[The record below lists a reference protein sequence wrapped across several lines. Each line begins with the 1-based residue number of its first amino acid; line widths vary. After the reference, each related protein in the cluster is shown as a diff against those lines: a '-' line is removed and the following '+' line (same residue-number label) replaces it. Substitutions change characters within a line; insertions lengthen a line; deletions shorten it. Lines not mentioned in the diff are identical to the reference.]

1 MVNLPKDVLKVRFNN
16 IDQYRKKLIK
26 LVKDKRKKI
35 IGNYKD
41 NKIDKEKK
49 DTQLDDDLEKDFL
62 EMADKEKT
70 TIEKL
75 KQRQKNQIE
84 AEIEVKIKTEL
95 LKYKSDMKESL
106 IKEMNDKIQRER
118 KQKSI
123 IEDKKIKEK
132 ELMRE
137 QTLKKRL
144 EEQEIKNKKNHDAE
158 EKRLKYIQ

>member
-41 NKIDKEKK
+41 SKIDKEKK

-137 QTLKKRL
+137 QTLKK
-144 EEQEIKNKKNHDAE
+144 I
-158 EKRLKYIQ
+158 IMT

>member
-41 NKIDKEKK
+41 SKIDKEKK

-144 EEQEIKNKKNHDAE
+144 EEQEIKNKKKQDAE
-158 EKRLKYIQ
+158 EKR

>member
-1 MVNLPKDVLKVRFNN
+1 MINLPKDVLKVRFNN

-49 DTQLDDDLEKDFL
+49 DNQLDDDLEKDFL
-62 EMADKEKT
+62 EMADREKT

-132 ELMRE
+132 ELMR
-137 QTLKKRL
+137 TNIKKKTRRTR
-144 EEQEIKNKKNHDAE
+144 NKK
-158 EKRLKYIQ
+158 

>member
-41 NKIDKEKK
+41 SKIDKEKK
-49 DTQLDDDLEKDFL
+49 DTQLVDDLEKDFL

-137 QTLKKRL
+137 KT
-144 EEQEIKNKKNHDAE
+144 
-158 EKRLKYIQ
+158 